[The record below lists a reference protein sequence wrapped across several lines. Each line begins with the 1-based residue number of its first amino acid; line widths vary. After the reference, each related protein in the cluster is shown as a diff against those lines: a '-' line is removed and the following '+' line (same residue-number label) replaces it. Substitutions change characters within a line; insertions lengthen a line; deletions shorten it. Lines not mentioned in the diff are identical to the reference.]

1 MQYLIANQSWTG
13 KNTQLHIQLQQ
24 YIVLVEHEDRW
35 NILRQLLLSSKVYSK
50 ASQKEPVF

>member
-1 MQYLIANQSWTG
+1 MFSMQYLIANQSWTG

-35 NILRQLLLSSKVYSK
+35 NILR
-50 ASQKEPVF
+50 